1 MQRSFKMAKRYISK
15 KDLARVKELDL
26 LTYLKNYEPQELV
39 KNGRNDYVTQ
49 THGSLHIS
57 NGLWCW
63 WAQNI
68 GGRTALKYLIEVE
81 GMEFLD
87 AALYLKGLIDK
98 QPPVKVMQRSKSSYC
113 FRLPYRY
120 ENDDRIINYLV
131 NERKINKD
139 IVNYCI
145 KSKLIYESANDHAVV
160 FVGYDESHLPKFAC
174 KRATDSA
181 LKKDIPG
188 SDKAYSF
195 SVKNSKSKS
204 VHVFESA
211 IDLMSYMTILK
222 RNGKDYLADNYLSI
236 DGASLIGKSIHNT
249 EIPVALNHFLENNE
263 INSIHLHLDNDKAGK
278 DTVLKIQYH
287 LENQYEIKD
296 SSPKNYKDINEEL
309 IAINHISS
317 AHER

>member
-1 MQRSFKMAKRYISK
+1 MAKQPSSILFSLKKWIISTLYISFINVIERSLTKAKRFISK
-15 KDLARVKELDL
+15 KDLARIKELDL

-39 KNGRNDYVTQ
+39 KKSRNDYVTR

-63 WAQNI
+63 WAQSI

-98 QPPVKVMQRSKSSYC
+98 QPPKVMQRSKSSYC

-120 ENDDRIINYLV
+120 ENNDRIINYLV
-131 NERKINKD
+131 NERKIDKD

-145 KSKLIYESANDHAVV
+145 KNKLIYESSNDHAVI
-160 FVGYDESHLPKFAC
+160 FVGYGENHFPKFAC
-174 KRATDSA
+174 KRSTDSA

-188 SDKAYSF
+188 SNKAYSF
-195 SVKNSKSKS
+195 SIKNSKSKT

-211 IDLMSYMTILK
+211 IDLQEM
-222 RNGKDYLADNYLSI
+222 
-236 DGASLIGKSIHNT
+236 
-249 EIPVALNHFLENNE
+249 
-263 INSIHLHLDNDKAGK
+263 
-278 DTVLKIQYH
+278 
-287 LENQYEIKD
+287 
-296 SSPKNYKDINEEL
+296 
-309 IAINHISS
+309 
-317 AHER
+317 ERII